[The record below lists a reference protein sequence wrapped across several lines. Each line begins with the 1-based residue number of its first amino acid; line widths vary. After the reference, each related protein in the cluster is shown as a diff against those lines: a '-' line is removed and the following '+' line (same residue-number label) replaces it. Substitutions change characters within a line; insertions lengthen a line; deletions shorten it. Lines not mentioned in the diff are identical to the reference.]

1 MSQNETVRCMLMPLS
16 GINLVIPN
24 SAVSEVIAYMRPQR
38 LDQTPE
44 WFLGAVLWRGV
55 NVPVVSVEQMCGID
69 TVHIGPRSRISIIYN
84 PEKDDELPYIGLHIQ
99 DIPRAYLAEYTKM
112 ESGSDDNLSQYLLSR
127 VDDDQLSRFIP
138 NLDAIAVELKAQLSQ
153 EKLDNLVH

>member
-1 MSQNETVRCMLMPLS
+1 MSQNETVRCMLLPLS

-24 SAVSEVIAYMRPQR
+24 SAVSEVIAYTRPQK
-38 LDQTPE
+38 LEQTAE

-55 NVPVVSVEQMCGID
+55 NVPVVSVEQMCGVDALDIS
-69 TVHIGPRSRISIIYN
+69 PRSRISIIYN
-84 PEKDDELPYIGLHIQ
+84 PEKDKDLPYIGLHIQ

-112 ESGSDDNLSQYLLSR
+112 ESATDDNLSQYLLSR

-138 NLDAIAVELKAQLSQ
+138 DLDAIAVDLKAQFSK
-153 EKLDNLVH
+153 EKLDNLIR

>member
-1 MSQNETVRCMLMPLS
+1 M
-16 GINLVIPN
+16 
-24 SAVSEVIAYMRPQR
+24 
-38 LDQTPE
+38 
-44 WFLGAVLWRGV
+44 
-55 NVPVVSVEQMCGID
+55 
-69 TVHIGPRSRISIIYN
+69 
-84 PEKDDELPYIGLHIQ
+84 PYIGLHIQ